1 MKQVPTV
8 SGKPEGA
15 MRSAPFVRGFKDA
28 RAGKP
33 LNYEAFPYTGD
44 QWQYERGRHF
54 ALIFNGALK
63 DGARLTYDAR
73 RAFHTALRERAII

>member
-1 MKQVPTV
+1 MKQVPTKA
-8 SGKPEGA
+8 GKPESA
-15 MRSAPFVRGFKDA
+15 MRSAPFVRGFKEA

-44 QWQYERGRHF
+44 QWQYERGRQF
-54 ALIFNGALK
+54 ALMYNGALK

-73 RAFHTALRERAII
+73 RAFHNALRERVAI

>member
-1 MKQVPTV
+1 MRQVPTV
-8 SGKPEGA
+8 SGKPESA

-63 DGARLTYDAR
+63 DGARITWQALSAYRDAVWN
-73 RAFHTALRERAII
+73 RAII